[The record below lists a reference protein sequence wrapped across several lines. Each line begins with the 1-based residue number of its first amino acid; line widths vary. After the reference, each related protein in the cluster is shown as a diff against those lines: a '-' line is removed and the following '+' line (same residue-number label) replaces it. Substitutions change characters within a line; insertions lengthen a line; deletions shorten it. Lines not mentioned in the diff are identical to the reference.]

1 MILVRARRAVPLHQ
15 LELEDKMT
23 FMEQIKKIV
32 RSRKFWVLVAAL
44 VATLAAFLTQQIDV
58 WQALQ
63 AALAALAVYS
73 TGVAIEDSGNGIQK
87 QS

>member
-1 MILVRARRAVPLHQ
+1 
-15 LELEDKMT
+15 MT
-23 FMEQIKKIV
+23 FFEQLKKIV

-44 VATLAAFLTQQIDV
+44 VATLAAFLTREINV

-73 TGVAIEDSGNGIQK
+73 TGIAIEDNGYGSQK
-87 QS
+87 PR